1 MFAVDAVYGG
11 LDFGL
16 GAAGEDYA
24 GRAAVGEG
32 VGGYGGEFA
41 ADETCEED
49 WGWEC

>member
-1 MFAVDAVYGG
+1 VFAIDVVDGQ

-32 VGGYGGEFA
+32 VGCCGGEFA
-41 ADETCEED
+41 ADEACEED
-49 WGWEC
+49 WGC